1 MLIKK
6 INTYVLNHIN
16 STAKQYKASS
26 SLRACFCC
34 LWWRLFPFPQE
45 KLQSCLK
52 VTLKSIR
59 RTSRAWST
67 RFAPKLTGANQR
79 KGGIHKG
86 GKEISFSLRVHMRA
100 CPHCTEKCVRQLDRF
115 CTEKSGRQ
123 LDRFCSSG
131 RGCVKGLLTEKQSL
145 HVFLTN
151 VRKADHKV

>member
-34 LWWRLFPFPQE
+34 PAGRRFPFSQE
-45 KLQSCLK
+45 KHQSCLK

-59 RTSRAWST
+59 PISWAWST
-67 RFAPKLTGANQR
+67 RFAPKLTGIVKR

-86 GKEISFSLRVHMRA
+86 GKEFSFSLRVHMRA
-100 CPHCTEKCVRQLDRF
+100 CPHCTEKCVRQLAHI
-115 CTEKSGRQ
+115 CSEKSGRQ
-123 LDRFCSSG
+123 LDRFYSSG
-131 RGCVKGLLTEKQSL
+131 RGCVKGLLTEK
-145 HVFLTN
+145 
-151 VRKADHKV
+151 